1 MKLTSCGVRCRRTY
15 ISIKLLSYLTE
26 CSFPVDLLTP
36 QWFYFV
42 TLLSCWLL
50 PATIC
55 KKIFT
60 ISECIPTKFTMIFNC
75 AKIKMVK
82 HYLSRLAKALV
93 RSWWSKSEFFRVRG
107 MHVYCLWKSRL
118 RHLKIS
124 LWKLRP
130 SREENLDVS
139 HAARIR
145 RGWKEVRTTYF
156 WMIFKALQY
165 WDILR
170 GIVWNFAS
178 RKTWFW

>member
-1 MKLTSCGVRCRRTY
+1 M
-15 ISIKLLSYLTE
+15 
-26 CSFPVDLLTP
+26 
-36 QWFYFV
+36 
-42 TLLSCWLL
+42 LSCWLL

-60 ISECIPTKFTMIFNC
+60 WYHRSLLLKFRTISECIPTKFTVIFNC
-75 AKIKMVK
+75 AKTKMVK
-82 HYLSRLAKALV
+82 HYLSRLAKALI
-93 RSWWSKSEFFRVRG
+93 RSSGSQSEFFRVRG

-130 SREENLDVS
+130 RREENLDVS

-145 RGWKEVRTTYF
+145 RRRRKEVRITYF
-156 WMIFKALQY
+156 WMIFKALQF

-178 RKTWFW
+178 TKTWFW

>member
-1 MKLTSCGVRCRRTY
+1 M
-15 ISIKLLSYLTE
+15 
-26 CSFPVDLLTP
+26 
-36 QWFYFV
+36 
-42 TLLSCWLL
+42 LSCWLL

-60 ISECIPTKFTMIFNC
+60 WYHRSVLLKFRAISECIPTKFTVIFNC

-82 HYLSRLAKALV
+82 HYLSRLAKALI
-93 RSWWSKSEFFRVRG
+93 RSWCSKREFFRVRG
-107 MHVYCLWKSRL
+107 MHVYCLWKNRL

-124 LWKLRP
+124 LWKHRP

-145 RGWKEVRTTYF
+145 RRGWKEVRITYF

-165 WDILR
+165 WEILR

-178 RKTWFW
+178 GISPILFFGDKTS